1 MKKKIIIGS
10 VIATALI
17 GLAGCGGTGGDSKET
32 TAAESTTAE
41 STQTTATTAET
52 TTSSATTE
60 ATATTTET
68 DTTEATTSESRQSD
82 GKITVKKVLDG
93 YEKKDEY
100 YFVSASSSDDY
111 LYMYLDDATS
121 HYIESELDGLAS
133 SLIDGDV
140 GKEGDVLYAKGKQ
153 DNGTYVVTAY
163 KYAGAGNS
171 VSAYVGIQFISA
183 NETSASDVAK
193 LLSDEYISVE

>member
-1 MKKKIIIGS
+1 MKKKIIIAS
-10 VIATALI
+10 VIGAAVI

-32 TAAESTTAE
+32 TTAE
-41 STQTTATTAET
+41 STQTTATTAEA

-68 DTTEATTSESRQSD
+68 DTTQATTSESRQSE

-100 YFVSASSSDDY
+100 YFVSTSSSDDY
-111 LYMYLDDATS
+111 LYMYESDATS

-133 SLIDGDV
+133 TLIDGDV

-171 VSAYVGIQFISA
+171 VSAYVGVQFVSA